1 MKVVCFTVLH
11 HVRSVCGRSRVHV
24 YCVMSM
30 RPVNAK
36 RPSFERKHAA
46 ILMAAD
52 CDSEQT
58 HESRATDLDGAA
70 LVRADRGTVRGPVV
84 DRGTRAKRESRN
96 EPELTPLS
104 DTTRGRPSPSYRSH
118 VTRAR
123 TVRLRKTYRRERRR
137 TPCAHR
143 GSHPEISSASTGPS
157 ITTRITKGEAVPSV
171 RTTRTSLLHV

>member
-11 HVRSVCGRSRVHV
+11 HVRSVCGRFCVRVHV

-70 LVRADRGTVRGPVV
+70 LVRADRGTVRGPVRSWIEA
-84 DRGTRAKRESRN
+84 RGQNAKAETN
-96 EPELTPLS
+96 PN
-104 DTTRGRPSPSYRSH
+104 
-118 VTRAR
+118 
-123 TVRLRKTYRRERRR
+123 
-137 TPCAHR
+137 
-143 GSHPEISSASTGPS
+143 
-157 ITTRITKGEAVPSV
+157 
-171 RTTRTSLLHV
+171 